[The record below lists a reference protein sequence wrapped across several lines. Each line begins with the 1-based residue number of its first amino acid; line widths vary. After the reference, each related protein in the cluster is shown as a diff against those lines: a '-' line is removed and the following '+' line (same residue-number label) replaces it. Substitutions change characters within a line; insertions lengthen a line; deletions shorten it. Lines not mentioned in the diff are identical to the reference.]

1 MFFFLPFTMKKVK
14 KKGNLI
20 LRRRREI
27 VKEKEKEK
35 KVIWKQKLEK
45 FVFVNLIADQTC

>member
-1 MFFFLPFTMKKVK
+1 MKKKVK
-14 KKGNLI
+14 RKGNFDI
-20 LRRRREI
+20 TETKRNSKRKG
-27 VKEKEKEK
+27 KE